1 MITDHAWLTTK
12 LCEMLKKKKKKKDC
26 RFQRKQ
32 FKIFNNDFQYET
44 GSQKGE
50 LLSSVFSDQIPE
62 MEVKWQDVPRS
73 CICGD
78 LVKEC
83 EMPNI

>member
-1 MITDHAWLTTK
+1 
-12 LCEMLKKKKKKKDC
+12 MLKKKKKKKKDC

-62 MEVKWQDVPRS
+62 MEVK
-73 CICGD
+73 
-78 LVKEC
+78 
-83 EMPNI
+83 